1 MVQRYD
7 VVVVGAGPAG
17 LTAASEAARG
27 GAKTLVLEMRAH
39 VGGQTN
45 PSAIVP
51 LEMAAKLKG
60 AEIARF
66 GKIEIESV
74 REKLTAR
81 AKLSLIDMAKLEKL
95 LAAKAVEN
103 GAEIWINSPVTELL
117 KEEKVLG
124 VRAESGG
131 WSEKVR
137 SEIVIDAT
145 GAGGQWSGLFLRKFM
160 GKEWQAE
167 RMAFTSEYLMAN
179 AEESIPR
186 LIFTSYFA
194 PGGHAWV
201 YPAGKGFAF
210 AGISGIRIHPDIALD
225 EFLGK
230 QAPPSLGAAIPLAAF
245 RGQLPLQ
252 GPLAQTCGDGIMAVG
267 GSAGHFY
274 QLSGQGLCYALEG
287 GKIAGKVAVEAITDG
302 DVSQQRLSVYEREW
316 KSEFGPDFEVGSLL
330 HAALGVAQDRKM
342 DELLRALKGSPA
354 IQSAFL
360 NVFFGSKLMVAVK
373 KLMKKE
379 SVAQVFGRGTAAKVL
394 ALK

>member
-1 MVQRYD
+1 MAQKYD
-7 VVVVGAGPAG
+7 VVIVGAGPAG
-17 LTAASEAARG
+17 LAAASEAARG

-45 PSAIVP
+45 PSALVP
-51 LEMAAKLKG
+51 LEMAGKLRG
-60 AEIARF
+60 AEIKRF
-66 GKIEIESV
+66 SKIELGSV
-74 REKLTAR
+74 QEKLTAR
-81 AKLSLIDMAKLEKL
+81 GKLSLIDMAKLEKIM
-95 LAAKAVEN
+95 AAEAAVS

-124 VRAESGG
+124 VCAESGG
-131 WSEKVR
+131 WSEKIR

-145 GAGGQWSGLFLRKFM
+145 GTGGQWSGLFLKKFM

-179 AEESIPR
+179 TEEEVPR

-210 AGISGIRIHPDIALD
+210 VGISGIRIHPDIALD

-230 QAPPSLGAAIPLAAF
+230 QAPKSLGKAIPLAAF

-274 QLSGQGLCYALEG
+274 RLSGQGLRYALEG

-302 DVSQQRLSVYEREW
+302 NVSLQGLSDYARGW
-316 KSEFGPDFEVGSLL
+316 KSEFGFDLEVGSLL

-342 DELLRALKGSPA
+342 DELLRVLKGSPA
-354 IQSAFL
+354 LRSAFL
-360 NVFFGSKLMVAVK
+360 NVFFGSKLRASVK
-373 KLMKKE
+373 RLLKDE
-379 SVAQVFGRGTAAKVL
+379 RAAQVFGRSTVAKVL